1 MDAPGG
7 CRPAAGTTGP
17 VAEVVDIAVGSIRV
31 VVGQVLAADGHAP
44 ARGDAVLHFRI
55 QLPFGLVGLAR
66 DVAITEVEHAGG
78 AAVAVHAGAQRP
90 VIIAPCGRET
100 AARTRG
106 GVGEGVGRFNAEQ
119 HVVRVQCTQ
128 LCRRGQHVLQRGLG
142 VRIGAGQQQ
151 LAIAQR
157 RAPGAHQLGAAGAG
171 VGGVDEEAGALQA
184 ADAEVG
190 RHVVGQRIAGD
201 AFRQCDAV
209 INVDLE
215 EVQRQVEVLADAA
228 GEAQRGVDRLFR
240 LQVLRTQA
248 ARDRMVDRQQA
259 PPHQRA
265 AGVVA
270 GGDRAAQREGRSEFV
285 AQAELAGQFAAEVV
299 VVLVARSQVGGELL
313 AELAGQAG
321 IGAGHVARQV
331 CRILR
336 GQAATG
342 LRTGRAVGV
351 RAGGVAGRVTRTGLV
366 ALVACFHAKAQRV
379 ADAVALGEYTAQVEV
394 AHRLRVLVIG
404 GLEAGRAGRAQRG
417 VERITQAVGEVVLAV
432 IQAAV
437 IAPLAPLAAH
447 AGHGLHVAVLA
458 LGDRPVAV
466 RIDLLPVGI
475 AIGVAEVVRAFGI
488 ALVEG
493 AERVEGRGLA
503 HRNLGVQPQVDVL
516 ALAIAQHVVAL
527 ALQRQV
533 VRGLVP
539 RRNLVEAGA
548 VGAVAVLVLQADAQE
563 ATVLA
568 QRGADLGADVAGL
581 AIGEGAP
588 DRLEVGVVGAVTG
601 FDLATVATV
610 VEDHSKSTG
619 VVPLP
624 ILL

>member
-1 MDAPGG
+1 ML
-7 CRPAAGTTGP
+7 
-17 VAEVVDIAVGSIRV
+17 S
-31 VVGQVLAADGHAP
+31 LW
-44 ARGDAVLHFRI
+44 
-55 QLPFGLVGLAR
+55 
-66 DVAITEVEHAGG
+66 
-78 AAVAVHAGAQRP
+78 
-90 VIIAPCGRET
+90 
-100 AARTRG
+100 
-106 GVGEGVGRFNAEQ
+106 
-119 HVVRVQCTQ
+119 
-128 LCRRGQHVLQRGLG
+128 
-142 VRIGAGQQQ
+142 
-151 LAIAQR
+151 
-157 RAPGAHQLGAAGAG
+157 
-171 VGGVDEEAGALQA
+171 
-184 ADAEVG
+184 
-190 RHVVGQRIAGD
+190 
-201 AFRQCDAV
+201 
-209 INVDLE
+209 
-215 EVQRQVEVLADAA
+215 
-228 GEAQRGVDRLFR
+228 
-240 LQVLRTQA
+240 
-248 ARDRMVDRQQA
+248 
-259 PPHQRA
+259 
-265 AGVVA
+265 
-270 GGDRAAQREGRSEFV
+270 
-285 AQAELAGQFAAEVV
+285 
-299 VVLVARSQVGGELL
+299 
-313 AELAGQAG
+313 
-321 IGAGHVARQV
+321 
-331 CRILR
+331 
-336 GQAATG
+336 
-342 LRTGRAVGV
+342 
-351 RAGGVAGRVTRTGLV
+351 
-366 ALVACFHAKAQRV
+366 
-379 ADAVALGEYTAQVEV
+379 
-394 AHRLRVLVIG
+394 
-404 GLEAGRAGRAQRG
+404 
-417 VERITQAVGEVVLAV
+417 AVGEVVLAV

-610 VEDHSKSTG
+610 VEDHVDHAGHGIRAIQRTGAIAQHFDALDRTDRNRVEVDRGGALADLAVGVDQRG
-619 VVPLP
+619 VVAALA
-624 ILL
+624 IDQDQHLVRRQAAQLRGAHVIGAAG